1 MTSDLTDLTS
11 NVKLLEFPLKG
22 HHGVSVSLR
31 TCPPP
36 PAASVSAAH
45 SSSSG
50 LQAAL
55 AEGSRGHDA
64 EGPPLT
70 ALTHS
75 LSPHCERVI
84 DPPAKFLRDYIGWGL
99 FCGMFI
105 RPLLFPSHRGREA
118 LSAITLSFSVWE
130 EATA

>member
-1 MTSDLTDLTS
+1 M
-11 NVKLLEFPLKG
+11 KLLEFPLKG
-22 HHGVSVSLR
+22 RHGVSVSLR
-31 TCPPP
+31 TCSPPRLWQAP
-36 PAASVSAAH
+36 SPLLIPA
-45 SSSSG
+45 G
-50 LQAAL
+50 LEAAL
-55 AEGSRGHDA
+55 AEASRGHDS

-84 DPPAKFLRDYIGWGL
+84 DPAAKFLRDYVGWGL

-118 LSAITLSFSVWE
+118 LSAITVSFSVWE

>member
-1 MTSDLTDLTS
+1 M
-11 NVKLLEFPLKG
+11 KLLEFPLKG
-22 HHGVSVSLR
+22 RHGVNVSLR
-31 TCPPP
+31 TCSPL
-36 PAASVSAAH
+36 AASVSAAN

-50 LQAAL
+50 LEAAL
-55 AEGSRGHDA
+55 AEASRGHDS

-75 LSPHCERVI
+75 LSPHCERLI
-84 DPPAKFLRDYIGWGL
+84 DPPAKFLRGYVGWGL

-118 LSAITLSFSVWE
+118 LSAITVSFSVWD